1 MHGYSPTHS
10 LLQLP
15 LLSFHGVSG
24 RLWSPENPSVCL
36 STGSERAMEVRP
48 PAPQSFLCKP
58 LSPFRRVFAA
68 GAVAADSEAL
78 VENQKLSSYVP
89 KPDYSESG
97 WDRLRDLFVK
107 E

>member
-1 MHGYSPTHS
+1 
-10 LLQLP
+10 
-15 LLSFHGVSG
+15 
-24 RLWSPENPSVCL
+24 
-36 STGSERAMEVRP
+36 MEVRP
-48 PAPQSFLCKP
+48 PSPQSFLCKT
-58 LSPFRRVFAA
+58 LSPFPRVFAA